1 MQDKSCLAPKV
12 NMENSSEIGEKPF
25 CGKEMRRAL
34 GLGFLRH
41 RDLTSLKK
49 KKNTSWAR
57 SSEGKALWYI
67 LTLLSPDL
75 LSEKFFILS

>member
-49 KKNTSWAR
+49 KKKHILGQILGGQSSVVYLDTSV
-57 SSEGKALWYI
+57 S
-67 LTLLSPDL
+67 
-75 LSEKFFILS
+75 

>member
-12 NMENSSEIGEKPF
+12 NIENSSEIGEKPF

-41 RDLTSLKK
+41 RDLTSLQK
-49 KKNTSWAR
+49 THP
-57 SSEGKALWYI
+57 G
-67 LTLLSPDL
+67 PDPRRAKL
-75 LSEKFFILS
+75 CGIS